1 MRATMVQPR
10 LNHLMVTAV
19 HRGKIEHFNI
29 SKIMTDFIVG
39 NDERR
44 KTFAIPVTH

>member
-1 MRATMVQPR
+1 
-10 LNHLMVTAV
+10 MVTLV
-19 HRGKIEHFNI
+19 HRGKIGKIEQLNI
-29 SKIMTDFIVG
+29 SKIMTDFIVR